1 MNNNNKYWVVGD
13 DKGFRIRDEEGN
25 PLMYDKIG
33 KAMRC
38 AIVYNN
44 SKDRQTTVKVIPVN
58 VI

>member
-1 MNNNNKYWVVGD
+1 MNNNKYWVVGD

-33 KAMRC
+33 KAMRS